1 VIPVFHPTEALL
13 TDYATGDLP
22 TAAGLPISAHLDVC
36 PSCRAEIRRVTELCG
51 AMLADEADT
60 ELSPGVLDA
69 VMARLDEVER
79 AETPRRRLNPAGLR
93 LPRAVA
99 AIGVNR
105 RRWFGRGAWV
115 AHTQASR
122 AHGWRSFLLRLPARG
137 SLPIHHHE
145 GEELT
150 FVIQGRFTDGS
161 EWFGPGDIA
170 LGTGPTPHGLRVSD
184 DAPCI
189 CLVASQG
196 RMRWRNPLIG
206 ALRPITRI

>member
-1 VIPVFHPTEALL
+1 MIPVFHPTEALL
-13 TDYATGDLP
+13 IGYATGDLP

-36 PSCRAEIRRVTELCG
+36 PSCRAEVRRVTELCG
-51 AMLADEADT
+51 AMLADEAAPD
-60 ELSPGVLDA
+60 LSHGVLDA
-69 VMARLDEVER
+69 VMARLDEVEVV
-79 AETPRRRLNPAGLR
+79 ETPQRRKNPTGIQ

-99 AIGVNR
+99 ALGVDR
-105 RRWFGRGAWV
+105 RRWFGPGAWV

-122 AHGWRSFLLRLPARG
+122 AHGWRSFLLRLPAGGR
-137 SLPIHHHE
+137 LPVHHHE

-161 EWFGPGDIA
+161 DWYGPGDIA

-184 DAPCI
+184 DEHCI

-206 ALRPITRI
+206 ALRLITRI